1 MSKREPQMILKTDE
15 RGAVLELGR
24 DGKFAAKSNG
34 WDDNRLLLEGDSF
47 RTGSRTGAGVDPPA
61 GGAVAGGRA
70 GTALFRCRVGDVVI
84 GCDAVT

>member
-1 MSKREPQMILKTDE
+1 MGKREPQIILKTDE

-24 DGKFAAKSNG
+24 DGKFAAKSHG

-47 RTGSRTGAGVDPPA
+47 GTGSRTGARANPPA
-61 GGAVAGGRA
+61 GGAVAGRRA
-70 GTALFRCRVGDVVI
+70 GTALFRCRVGDAVT